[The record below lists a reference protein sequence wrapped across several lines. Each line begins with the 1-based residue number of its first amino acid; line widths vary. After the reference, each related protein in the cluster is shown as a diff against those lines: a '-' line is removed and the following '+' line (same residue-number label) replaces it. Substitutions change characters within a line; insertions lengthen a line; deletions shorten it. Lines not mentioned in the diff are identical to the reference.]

1 MGTHPIFESDFD
13 CLTEEMDYDDE
24 LRESCDK
31 TGDLLHCRTN
41 CAATNDKEGEMDEFA
56 AEMESELDELLMT
69 AQAQWTKDDKNATS
83 PKLAQADQPTTSK
96 SANELYEKDYFDSS
110 DEEEDS
116 SDRRK
121 KLTNDELLYDPE
133 ADEDDA
139 KWMAEHSSKKADGSD
154 AVLNCPACLTVICV
168 DCQRH
173 EKYHTQYRAMF
184 VLNCKINDKEVL
196 RYKKKK
202 RKTRNR
208 KKEKIQ
214 DRRRK
219 SRSRSRSLNR
229 ASDATDTDAEDL
241 YHPVTCKICDSEL
254 GVFDPDE

>member
-69 AQAQWTKDDKNATS
+69 AQAQWTKGDKNATS
-83 PKLAQADQPTTSK
+83 PKPAQADQPTTSK

-139 KWMAEHSSKKADGSD
+139 KWMAEHSSKKSRRLGRGAKLSGVSHRHLRRLSTSRKISHSVSCH
-154 AVLNCPACLTVICV
+154 VLHEL
-168 DCQRH
+168 QRGQRQH
-173 EKYHTQYRAMF
+173 SQIQT
-184 VLNCKINDKEVL
+184 KE
-196 RYKKKK
+196 RE
-202 RKTRNR
+202 KTRSQAA
-208 KKEKIQ
+208 EKTAAVKVKVEKSRTRLRC
-214 DRRRK
+214 DRRR
-219 SRSRSRSLNR
+219 RRRSLPPSKVR
-229 ASDATDTDAEDL
+229 SLRDRSGR
-241 YHPVTCKICDSEL
+241 V
-254 GVFDPDE
+254 